1 MRYGASLLLL
11 HLLVLSAGGDG
22 SLQVPF
28 ENTDVFRKLTKQNGI
43 YLTKH
48 LTPEKL
54 RSAGQLTLGGP
65 A

>member
-1 MRYGASLLLL
+1 MLG
-11 HLLVLSAGGDG
+11 AGGDG

-28 ENTDVFRKLTKQNGI
+28 ENTDVFRKLAKQNGI

-48 LTPEKL
+48 LTPEEL
-54 RSAGQLTLGGP
+54 HGAGQLALGGP